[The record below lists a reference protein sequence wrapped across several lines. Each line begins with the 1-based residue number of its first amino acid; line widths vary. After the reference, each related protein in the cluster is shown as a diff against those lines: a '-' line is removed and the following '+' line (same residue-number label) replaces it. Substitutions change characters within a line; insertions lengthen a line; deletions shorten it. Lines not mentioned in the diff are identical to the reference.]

1 MAKTFN
7 RLDNL
12 QLQENQAASGSL
24 ILKNLEDV
32 DSAKVYNLMPVRVFD
47 DLMLKKKL
55 VTDNELFWKPAQQQA
70 PPSGISK
77 IEVGVKILD
86 DYKNAKLPV
95 EV

>member
-12 QLQENQAASGSL
+12 QLQEYQAASGSA

-55 VTDNELFWKPAQQQA
+55 VHENELFW
-70 PPSGISK
+70 
-77 IEVGVKILD
+77 
-86 DYKNAKLPV
+86 
-95 EV
+95 